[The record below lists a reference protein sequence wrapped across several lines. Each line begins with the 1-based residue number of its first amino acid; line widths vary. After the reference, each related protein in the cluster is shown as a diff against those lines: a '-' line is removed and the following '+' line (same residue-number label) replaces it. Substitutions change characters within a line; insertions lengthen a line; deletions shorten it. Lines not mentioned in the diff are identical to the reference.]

1 MPDEGMILE
10 FIDLIY
16 QVAAEPTAWPRLLE
30 RIGSAVGEASIS
42 LITTENFEKPI
53 DVWLARYDSACVE
66 LRLRYYARPEMNPV
80 VRAATTIEPLCVV
93 PCRQFLTDREFERDP
108 ACQATLIAQDLYHG
122 CIAAL
127 HRTGP
132 LLSAL
137 EVYRPRARDFAASEL
152 RMLGRLV
159 PHMANALRVNWYV
172 GASQTHQRQAEEA
185 LNQLNTGLFLLEN
198 DGRIV
203 FANRTA
209 QGLLRKGD
217 GITAR
222 AGKLVATRQRD
233 HAMFSEFIARAAGQ
247 ATDINRVQAIRI
259 ERDAGR
265 RPLQAWAA
273 PLPRHPGNFLRQS
286 SPSDLMLVVID
297 PELSAAPPIEALR
310 ALYGLT
316 DAEARLTC
324 ALLEGA
330 RLEDYAERVGI
341 SMNTART
348 HLKSVFAKTDTDRQ
362 AELMRLLSRSLCSPN

>member
-1 MPDEGMILE
+1 VLNQNLSRVGEWLNLQYGGNKRDNCFVAEIVKVVFHGAALAYERGERAMPDEGMILE

-172 GASQTHQRQAEEA
+172 GASQTHQRQA
-185 LNQLNTGLFLLEN
+185 
-198 DGRIV
+198 
-203 FANRTA
+203 
-209 QGLLRKGD
+209 K
-217 GITAR
+217 
-222 AGKLVATRQRD
+222 K
-233 HAMFSEFIARAAGQ
+233 
-247 ATDINRVQAIRI
+247 
-259 ERDAGR
+259 
-265 RPLQAWAA
+265 
-273 PLPRHPGNFLRQS
+273 
-286 SPSDLMLVVID
+286 
-297 PELSAAPPIEALR
+297 
-310 ALYGLT
+310 
-316 DAEARLTC
+316 
-324 ALLEGA
+324 
-330 RLEDYAERVGI
+330 
-341 SMNTART
+341 
-348 HLKSVFAKTDTDRQ
+348 
-362 AELMRLLSRSLCSPN
+362 RSTS

>member
-1 MPDEGMILE
+1 MPDEGMIRN

-16 QVAAEPTAWPRLLE
+16 QVAVEPTAWPRLE
-30 RIGSAVGEASIS
+30 RIGSAVGEVSS
-42 LITTENFEKPI
+42 LAHHDREFREPI
-53 DVWLARYDSACVE
+53 DVWLAHYNSACVE
-66 LRLRYYARPEMNPV
+66 LRLRHYARPETNPV
-80 VRAATTIEPLCVV
+80 VRAAPRSS
-93 PCRQFLTDREFERDP
+93 PCAWFRAGSSSPTGNSRDP

-122 CIAAL
+122 CIAPL
-127 HRTGP
+127 HRTEP

-137 EVYRPRARDFAASEL
+137 EVYRPRRARDFAASEL

-159 PHMANALRVNWYV
+159 PHIANALRVNWCV

-185 LNQLNTGLFLLEN
+185 LNQLNAGLFLLEN
-198 DGRIV
+198 DGQIV
-203 FANRTA
+203 FANRMA
-209 QGLLRKGD
+209 QALLRKGD
-217 GITAR
+217 EIKAR
-222 AGKLVATRQRD
+222 EGKLVATRQRD
-233 HAMFSEFIARAAGQ
+233 HALFSEFIVRAAGQ
-247 ATDINRVQAIRI
+247 ATDIHTVQAIRI

-265 RPLQAWAA
+265 RPLQTWAA

-324 ALLEGA
+324 ALLEGTQF
-330 RLEDYAERVGI
+330 EDYAERVGI

-362 AELMRLLSRSLCSPN
+362 AELMRLLSRSLCSRN